1 MSVLLVVLAV
11 WICPLPRLGV
21 LTWVKSRLQQ
31 GLRRRRDE
39 QTEQECDWAAALAG
53 ELLAGKEPSVA
64 LQESHRSHS
73 ISPHAARAAR
83 LGGDIAAALR
93 KDAAGE
99 GSLLAA
105 VAGVWDIGHRSGL
118 GLAEVLQQLCDGEAR
133 SRDVRRTL
141 QVELAGPRA
150 TARLMSL
157 LPALGLG
164 LGLVLG
170 ANPLEWLTTSP
181 IGLVVLA
188 AGLTANVLGY
198 RWIRAIVRR
207 VEEVL

>member
-1 MSVLLVVLAV
+1 MSVLLCVLAIC
-11 WICPLPRLGV
+11 ICPLPRPGV
-21 LTWVKSRLQQ
+21 LSQLISRVRRNVRTRRGEEPERDADWV
-31 GLRRRRDE
+31 
-39 QTEQECDWAAALAG
+39 AALVG

-64 LQESHRSHS
+64 LQDSHRSHP
-73 ISPHAARAAR
+73 ITPHAARAAR

-93 KDAAGE
+93 KDATG
-99 GSLLAA
+99 GPSLLTT
-105 VAGVWDIGHRSGL
+105 VAGVWDIGSRSGL

-157 LPALGLG
+157 LPVLGLG
-164 LGLVLG
+164 LGVLLG

-181 IGLVVLA
+181 VGLAVLA
-188 AGLTANVLGY
+188 AGIATNVLGY
-198 RWIRAIVRR
+198 RWIRVIVQQ